1 MKHLT
6 SIRLLQIILLSSI
19 LLFSVFHFTRDYPKR
34 SSSLRS
40 NIEPVWIGVGEINP
54 IKPKRINPHSKP
66 MPPTQ
71 PLKQY
76 NIDTLWQIHDNKT
89 STTTGFAKVAC
100 VADKAERSFRMW
112 DTQSC
117 DDMQIIWQV
126 CTHANDTNH
135 NTIMKNC
142 PVTCAKYRNEPC
154 PVFRKSTKQEKRNK
168 RNINKRNKNKKNTNK
183 IDKNKKNK
191 QIKNKT
197 STEKKTTMGLGNKDT
212 ATTQLPLSLKT
223 IDLPSTLLDAH
234 HYYRPLSTPNFSEI
248 KLRHTEYKY
257 CANHMAIGKSLI
269 TLFTTLHPSKDKLK
283 ILAQKNVLQTYATLA
298 PLIKGIIFTSDSYWK
313 NYAKDLGLQ
322 VIEPT
327 GQMLNPHGT
336 PYLFEM
342 YTKVFAISDSY
353 FAGYSNADILFS
365 EDFVTTLCSIKQA
378 IEHNKIREKILLV
391 GKRLNHQLKENHIIT
406 TETTATL
413 LSKTL
418 LKWAKA
424 TDFFFPN
431 GKVNF

>member
-1 MKHLT
+1 MYSNSKVLMFSLT
-6 SIRLLQIILLSSI
+6 PAALSAFILASLMA
-19 LLFSVFHFTRDYPKR
+19 LFFA
-34 SSSLRS
+34 SLGLMS
-40 NIEPVWIGVGEINP
+40 PEINAV
-54 IKPKRINPHSKP
+54 
-66 MPPTQ
+66 
-71 PLKQY
+71 PL
-76 NIDTLWQIHDNKT
+76 
-89 STTTGFAKVAC
+89 
-100 VADKAERSFRMW
+100 
-112 DTQSC
+112 
-117 DDMQIIWQV
+117 
-126 CTHANDTNH
+126 
-135 NTIMKNC
+135 
-142 PVTCAKYRNEPC
+142 
-154 PVFRKSTKQEKRNK
+154 
-168 RNINKRNKNKKNTNK
+168 
-183 IDKNKKNK
+183 
-191 QIKNKT
+191 
-197 STEKKTTMGLGNKDT
+197 
-212 ATTQLPLSLKT
+212 LPLIL
-223 IDLPSTLLDAH
+223 II
-234 HYYRPLSTPNFSEI
+234 F
-248 KLRHTEYKY
+248 
-257 CANHMAIGKSLI
+257 CAN
-269 TLFTTLHPSKDKLK
+269 K
-283 ILAQKNVLQTYATLA
+283 ILAQKNVLQAYATLA

-378 IEHNKIREKILLV
+378 IEHNKIRERILLV
-391 GKRLNHQLKENHIIT
+391 GKRLNHQLEENHIIT